1 MLRFGNV
8 LETFMA
14 KERFEIYLYLFSDLC
29 ASCHGQLCLFKLNL
43 KFRNRFRVI
52 YVYIYLYIY
61 VFCCNLLSYKL
72 ASYLGVFAIK
82 MYTLVYFSP
91 KVTLLMRKSCYKNQ
105 SINLIGLAHVG
116 KAYSRNRL
124 FLEHIRPYWRELR
137 PLVTPWVKSIKE
149 GTDPWKNE
157 KRALLSQC
165 PAHALRTQCLGGQVA
180 RFLRPLKLDLRT
192 QLGESCTANWL
203 RNPV

>member
-1 MLRFGNV
+1 
-8 LETFMA
+8 
-14 KERFEIYLYLFSDLC
+14 
-29 ASCHGQLCLFKLNL
+29 
-43 KFRNRFRVI
+43 
-52 YVYIYLYIY
+52 
-61 VFCCNLLSYKL
+61 
-72 ASYLGVFAIK
+72 
-82 MYTLVYFSP
+82 MYTMVYFSP

-149 GTDPWKNE
+149 GTDPWKYE

-165 PAHALRTQCLGGQVA
+165 PAPALRTQCLGGQVA
-180 RFLRPLKLDLRT
+180 RFLRPFEARPADPVRRELYRQLAEEPCIAATSGWVAPSEALASTPPPLGPGTEECASRALPSKKKRRRT
-192 QLGESCTANWL
+192 SNRQPSASGN
-203 RNPV
+203 